1 MELLQRQVD
10 GIKDEL
16 QVGWSHVRGWGGSEV
31 ELLQRQVDG
40 IKDELHVG

>member
-16 QVGWSHVRGWGGSEV
+16 QVGWSHVRGWGGVKWSCY
-31 ELLQRQVDG
+31 RDRWMA
-40 IKDELHVG
+40 